1 MKILFKVHCNQD
13 MSKGLRSQIEQAF
26 SGTICGPIRILT
38 TKEKKKKK
46 NTNYN
51 GLKHKY
57 VKIHEFILLP

>member
-38 TKEKKKKK
+38 TKEKKKKR
-46 NTNYN
+46 
-51 GLKHKY
+51 
-57 VKIHEFILLP
+57 ILTTMV